1 MILPTDPGWD
11 GFGMRGRVLTTDV
24 ILIFAFFEKK
34 SFCFFNCRESGRMS
48 RLRITESRRL
58 VGVPVEIQNSAKIII
73 NQSCGGFARA
83 IPAIPLRRLA
93 RRRAR

>member
-34 SFCFFNCRESGRMS
+34 FILFFQLSRKRSDVAFKDNRVATTSRSTGRN
-48 RLRITESRRL
+48 T
-58 VGVPVEIQNSAKIII
+58 KY
-73 NQSCGGFARA
+73 C
-83 IPAIPLRRLA
+83 
-93 RRRAR
+93 